1 VDDRWIA
8 FRQEMKCEGVWQ
20 AGRGALQQRWNK
32 LLPFTSKARGWC
44 WCARGLGAGRGSGG
58 ILAVRG
64 PGSPHRGGG
73 GADRSSTVSRLG
85 SAVSWR
91 NCDWEWGC
99 QWDKNVF
106 LPRGGGGNLHLCSPA
121 VVFLTPDADAVAAAV
136 VLLCACGQQNEPLQL
151 ELQQQQQQM
160 LPGCSS
166 SSKGKDV
173 QQQQQRRQATA
184 CSSSGKDVESLQKK
198 DQTQSAAAAAEKAAA
213 YVHSVRQ
220 QQLRQQ
226 QQKLLQL
233 QPLSP
238 WEAMSSRCA
247 TRLAAAEDAG
257 SDGAPSISVT
267 VDDSAF
273 CHEDDAAA
281 AAAANRHTLSLS
293 AISASNSSS
302 SHLKS
307 RLSAAAA
314 VSALSSY
321 WQQVWVLM
329 VRFGRCWVRTPIMA
343 GAEAAQYLVLALFL
357 GLLYLRSPLALPNA
371 PFDRM
376 GAIFVV
382 LTMLSL
388 TPSYTVLVVWDHERQ
403 LLRRETS
410 TNMYRR

>member
-1 VDDRWIA
+1 
-8 FRQEMKCEGVWQ
+8 
-20 AGRGALQQRWNK
+20 
-32 LLPFTSKARGWC
+32 
-44 WCARGLGAGRGSGG
+44 
-58 ILAVRG
+58 
-64 PGSPHRGGG
+64 
-73 GADRSSTVSRLG
+73 
-85 SAVSWR
+85 
-91 NCDWEWGC
+91 
-99 QWDKNVF
+99 
-106 LPRGGGGNLHLCSPA
+106 
-121 VVFLTPDADAVAAAV
+121 
-136 VLLCACGQQNEPLQL
+136 
-151 ELQQQQQQM
+151 M

-166 SSKGKDV
+166 GSSSSGSSSKVKDV
-173 QQQQQRRQATA
+173 QRQQQRQVAA
-184 CSSSGKDVESLQKK
+184 CSSNGKDVESLQRK
-198 DQTQSAAAAAEKAAA
+198 DQTQSAAAAEKAAA

-238 WEAMSSRCA
+238 WQAMSSRCA
-247 TRLAAAEDAG
+247 KNCAPAEDAW
-257 SDGAPSISVT
+257 SDDAPSISVT

-281 AAAANRHTLSLS
+281 AAAANGYTSSLS
-293 AISASNSSS
+293 AISDNNSSS
-302 SHLKS
+302 SHLRS
-307 RLSAAAA
+307 RPSAAAA
-314 VSALSSY
+314 LSALSSY

-357 GLLYLRSPLALPNA
+357 GLLYLRSPLTLPNA

-388 TPSYTVLVVWDHERQ
+388 TPTYTVLVVWDHERQ